1 MRLAFRIV
9 IEIREMYN
17 VDRFRSR
24 LLHHKIKHS
33 PGFIRKL
40 KTNPTKFQNIN
51 KFLKPS
57 NCLKLNQHY
66 QKIFMPR
73 FRSILENHIS
83 RNLKQIFPA
92 EFRLPLQEV
101 GHGNSNLTEIRIT
114 KLKELTYS
122 LGGNSEE
129 PESMN
134 EVLYLHVS

>member
-1 MRLAFRIV
+1 MWIYEQLDQLVLCKWDLVYYCTTKSNILQV
-9 IEIREMYN
+9 SSGN
-17 VDRFRSR
+17 
-24 LLHHKIKHS
+24 
-33 PGFIRKL
+33 L
-40 KTNPTKFQNIN
+40 KQIQPSFKTSTS
-51 KFLKPS
+51 FLKPS

-92 EFRLPLQEV
+92 EFRLPLREV

-129 PESMN
+129 PEKH
-134 EVLYLHVS
+134 E

>member
-1 MRLAFRIV
+1 MNTA
-9 IEIREMYN
+9 
-17 VDRFRSR
+17 RSA
-24 LLHHKIKHS
+24 LVLCKWDLVYYCTTKSNILQVS
-33 PGFIRKL
+33 SGNL
-40 KTNPTKFQNIN
+40 KQIQPSFKTSTS
-51 KFLKPS
+51 FLKPS

-92 EFRLPLQEV
+92 EFQLPLQEV